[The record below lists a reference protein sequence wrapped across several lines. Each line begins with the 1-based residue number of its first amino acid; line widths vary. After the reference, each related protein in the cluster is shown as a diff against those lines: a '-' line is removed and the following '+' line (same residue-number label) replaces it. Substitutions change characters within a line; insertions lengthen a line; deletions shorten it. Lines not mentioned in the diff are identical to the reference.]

1 MLFRLSLFPN
11 HYNLRRPI
19 PTESPNSF
27 STMSTY
33 EAKASLT
40 GVPHGIE
47 MYEQEKLGG
56 KFCFCCCD
64 MRRAT
69 MIISIFH
76 LGLSAIVLTLLI
88 AGESLWLA
96 YGKQIKNDELL
107 EEIEKA
113 SFTQMAFTSAG
124 LISSCCSLIGAIKY
138 NIWLVGIN
146 IFWLIVCWISGMVI
160 EINTINEIGED
171 YSGTE
176 DLAFNWF
183 GNFISALVLLFF
195 WIYPMGMFI
204 SEVRQGIMTPETYP
218 REEFS
223 CCCSRRYYKYY

>member
-1 MLFRLSLFPN
+1 
-11 HYNLRRPI
+11 
-19 PTESPNSF
+19 
-27 STMSTY
+27 
-33 EAKASLT
+33 
-40 GVPHGIE
+40 
-47 MYEQEKLGG
+47 
-56 KFCFCCCD
+56 
-64 MRRAT
+64 
-69 MIISIFH
+69 
-76 LGLSAIVLTLLI
+76 
-88 AGESLWLA
+88 
-96 YGKQIKNDELL
+96 
-107 EEIEKA
+107 
-113 SFTQMAFTSAG
+113 MAFTSAG